1 CPDYQAGNP
10 PMNRYRT
17 PKEQHVARCNYDAHP
32 GLAQCILRDT
42 RAMPNAIR
50 IANYRVRRAQY
61 EAAKTLSS
69 TLIKH

>member
-1 CPDYQAGNP
+1 
-10 PMNRYRT
+10 MNRYRT
-17 PKEQHVARCNYDAHP
+17 PKEQHAARCNYYAHP
-32 GLAQCILRDT
+32 GLAHCILRDT
-42 RAMPNAIR
+42 RAIPNAIR